1 MLRCN
6 TTSYVMLYFILY
18 STTLYTSLCRA
29 QEVGTLA
36 SQEVAFSWSSF
47 AWHLP
52 RHHQGMST
60 IAWLKSAQSPG
71 SWRMQRFAM
80 VPYGSPW
87 FATVRRSLSNAQ
99 QRVAHAT
106 LEGPCELKLCLR
118 LHLQWGHRKSA

>member
-87 FATVRRSLSNAQ
+87 FPMVRHGSPFA
-99 QRVAHAT
+99 
-106 LEGPCELKLCLR
+106 LKR
-118 LHLQWGHRKSA
+118 AAKSGSRHP